1 MFQKVRHCPECGS
14 HSMVSIESEAGQVAL
29 AKRNENH
36 EIQTKLNDSGKLHT
50 ASKNDDE
57 YMRIRLQR

>member
-1 MFQKVRHCPECGS
+1 
-14 HSMVSIESEAGQVAL
+14 MVSIETEAGQAAL

-36 EIQTKLNDSGKLHT
+36 EIQTKQNDRGNLHT
-50 ASKNDDE
+50 GSNNDDE